1 MHERLTFGTIC
12 CEYERRNS
20 KENLT
25 LQELEDKVFEITKKQ
40 NQITHWGLS
49 PEVEALTIKELEAQ
63 KTELKELMHKK
74 VEAL

>member
-1 MHERLTFGTIC
+1 MHERLTFELHCGRR
-12 CEYERRNS
+12 ERTD
-20 KENLT
+20 EDLT

-40 NQITHWGLS
+40 NQITYWGLS
-49 PEVEALTIKELEAQ
+49 PEVEALAIKELEAQ

>member
-1 MHERLTFGTIC
+1 MRERLCFGTIC
-12 CEYERRNS
+12 CERPKRNVD
-20 KENLT
+20 LT
-25 LQELEDKVFEITKKQ
+25 LQELEDEVFEITKKQ

-49 PEVEALTIKELEAQ
+49 PEVEALAIKELEAQ

>member
-1 MHERLTFGTIC
+1 MHERLAFGTIC

-25 LQELEDKVFEITKKQ
+25 LQELEGKVFEITKKQ

-49 PEVEALTIKELEAQ
+49 LEVEALAIKELEAQ
-63 KTELKELMHKK
+63 KAEFKEIMHRK
-74 VEAL
+74 VENL